1 MNCHGQAD
9 STQENGHK
17 KHGSWLMWCCIIPM
31 VLVGGALLLGYR
43 GALTGLLSLLCP
55 IMMVGM
61 MFMGHGSK
69 RQERESP
76 ADSHEADH
84 SATL

>member
-1 MNCHGQAD
+1 MI
-9 STQENGHK
+9 
-17 KHGSWLMWCCIIPM
+17 LI
-31 VLVGGALLLGYR
+31 GGALLLGYR

-55 IMMVGM
+55 LMMVGM
-61 MFMGHGSK
+61 MFSMGKGSK

-84 SATL
+84 SATQ